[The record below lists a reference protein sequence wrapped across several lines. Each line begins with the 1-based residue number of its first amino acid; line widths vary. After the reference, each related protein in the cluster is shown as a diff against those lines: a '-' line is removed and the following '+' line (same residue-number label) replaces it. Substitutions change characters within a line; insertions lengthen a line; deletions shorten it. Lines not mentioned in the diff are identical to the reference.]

1 MKSMELTKR
10 ESLILEKIVKEYIE
24 RGEPVSSQFLYK
36 KYDFGIKEAMI
47 RKELQRMTELG
58 FISQEHTS
66 GGRIPTDKAYRF
78 FVNKILEDLESRKDE
93 IFFDDLKDFL
103 KKDLEDFYSLGQEIT
118 RMISKMSSTI
128 TILGILDKDLIFKNG
143 WEEIFDDYFEL
154 EEKGLYLDLA
164 SFVKNFEKNLNK
176 IYQKIAK
183 DFEKPNQ
190 KIKVYIGKENPFS
203 KEDDFSLILSQC
215 CFNNKNGIL
224 SLIGP
229 KRMNYP
235 KNLKLIN
242 SLLNVLER
250 L

>member
-24 RGEPVSSQFLYK
+24 NGKPVSSQFLYE

-47 RKELQRMTELG
+47 RKELQKMTELG
-58 FISQEHTS
+58 LISQEHTS

-103 KKDLEDFYSLGQEIT
+103 KKDLEDFYSFGQEIT

-154 EEKGLYLDLA
+154 EEKGLYLNLA

-176 IYQKIAK
+176 IYQKITK